1 MHPGQRPA
9 EAFRESVRP
18 VSVFSSGFT
27 TPFILL
33 PLTAPS
39 LCLLH
44 SWTPK
49 ATEQGQSLMSV
60 LLEDLLSTLVLL
72 ILDLR
77 ERWRDRNGLIFLHSK
92 QLWRLGRGGW
102 GRLQHL
108 RQACGRPACPA
119 AGSHVGGPSWP
130 KCCLVRLQHRA
141 ELSDVPRPATTRCL
155 CLGRREVTLAFW
167 CFPTLSSEECRL
179 RRGHHHGATALC
191 PRSGSKPLPALPFWP
206 SLCPLANSPRA
217 GSTFSSEPL
226 MGSGERWPP
235 P

>member
-1 MHPGQRPA
+1 MHPGHGPA
-9 EAFRESVRP
+9 EAFRESVWP

-27 TPFILL
+27 TLFIPL
-33 PLTAPS
+33 PLMDPS
-39 LCLLH
+39 LHLLH

-49 ATEQGQSLMSV
+49 ATEQRQSLMSV
-60 LLEDLLSTLVLL
+60 LEDLRCTLVLL
-72 ILDLR
+72 ILDLC
-77 ERWRDRNGLIFLHSK
+77 ERRADRNGLIFLSP
-92 QLWRLGRGGW
+92 QQTAMEIGEGGR

-108 RQACGRPACPA
+108 PQACGRPACPA

-141 ELSDVPRPATTRCL
+141 ELSDVPRPAATRCL
-155 CLGRREVTLAFW
+155 CLGREVTLASW

-206 SLCPLANSPRA
+206 SLRPLANSPRA
-217 GSTFSSEPL
+217 GSTFSSKPL
-226 MGSGERWPP
+226 MGSGERWLPP
-235 P
+235 

>member
-92 QLWRLGRGGW
+92 QLWRLGRGDGE
-102 GRLQHL
+102 GCNTCVKLAADQL
-108 RQACGRPACPA
+108 APQQAATW
-119 AGSHVGGPSWP
+119 GGP
-130 KCCLVRLQHRA
+130 V
-141 ELSDVPRPATTRCL
+141 
-155 CLGRREVTLAFW
+155 G
-167 CFPTLSSEECRL
+167 
-179 RRGHHHGATALC
+179 
-191 PRSGSKPLPALPFWP
+191 P
-206 SLCPLANSPRA
+206 SAA
-217 GSTFSSEPL
+217 
-226 MGSGERWPP
+226 
-235 P
+235 